1 MIAEPV
7 LQRPS
12 PAPAD
17 AAPPLYRSADHV
29 VVRAPL
35 LPIAAYRSLRQRGG
49 GSDEAAD
56 VGAVTPSGLDRLVA
70 DADVQSALAVASPSL
85 YGALRRADAR
95 SAPRD
100 RARAA
105 DRALRYVIRMATR
118 PTPYGLCAGV
128 GLARLA
134 DATDL
139 RLTDAGTPR
148 TRPDMGWLL
157 DWVFALEGQ
166 PAIRR
171 TLRLAAHPAA
181 EIVAGRVVLA
191 ARAPG
196 AAAGAGAVSL
206 RATPVVVEALAAAR
220 QPIRYAE
227 LVERLSAHRPAVAAE
242 KIEAL
247 VDELWSH
254 TLLLSDLRPPL
265 TCDDP
270 AAHVAGVLAASAA
283 HDAAAAF
290 DALRTAIARWDGA
303 PRREPDGYLALA
315 GMARALHPAD
325 GAVLQTD
332 LALGLDGGRLH
343 RSVAAEAARAAELLL
358 RLSPWPSGTP
368 GLSGYRQAFVERYGA
383 ARMVPLLEVLDPERG
398 LGEPRGFGGHGP
410 APLPPER
417 AAERQSTL
425 LRLAATAIRT
435 GQRVVELDDA
445 LLAKLS
451 TCDPRAMRLPPT
463 LDINVFVAARSAA
476 AIDRGAFAV
485 GVGPNLGASA
495 GGRNLGR
502 FASMLGPTGTA
513 LLESIA
519 AAEVADRPDAVHA
532 ELVFLPTQTRSANVA
547 VRPSAYDHEIVVGA
561 TPGVPAA
568 GAIPVGELVV
578 GVRDGRFVVRWPA
591 ADAEVVAHAGHMLNH
606 HTASPALR
614 FLLDVADEGRVMFSS
629 FDWGPA
635 ESLPYLPRVVAG
647 RSVLRPARWLLG
659 SADACADDAAA
670 FDVDLAAWRTRWGV
684 PHLVCLTV
692 ADNRLVLD
700 TRDARQRGVLRS
712 ELAGTPPGTPL
723 VLTEVWPAPA
733 DQWLRG
739 PRGAH
744 VVELSVT
751 LLRTPESPAD
761 RPAPPAAAR
770 ARDAAAGARRDPAG
784 AAAAAAAAAAPSAS
798 IGPVA
803 RMERLRPP
811 GSEWL
816 FVKLYGRPGE
826 HDDLIGGALREMASG
841 AVALG
846 LAEAWYVVR
855 YADPEPHLRLRF
867 RGQPLGLLGH
877 LLPHVCAW
885 ADGLVAEGRLGRF
898 AIDTYDRE
906 IERYGGP
913 DGMPLAEALFAHDS
927 VAVAELLQ
935 ALVRAKATA
944 DARLVLAVASLDDL
958 IASVV
963 DDDATLTSIAAR
975 LAPERRT
982 TGDAYRARKGELA
995 SALRPAAGAPDDAEW
1010 WRPVLARR
1018 RQALTD
1024 VGAALRR
1031 LDAAGGLTSP
1041 LIEVAESI
1049 AHMHLN
1055 RLVGGDTATERLVYG
1070 LWSRAREALRR
1081 RPPSG

>member
-1 MIAEPV
+1 MIADPV
-7 LQRPS
+7 LRPTS

-17 AAPPLYRSADHV
+17 AAPPLYRSADEV

-35 LPIAAYRSLRQRGG
+35 LPIAAYRSLRQRAGRT
-49 GSDEAAD
+49 DEATEP
-56 VGAVTPSGLDRLVA
+56 VGVTSKGLDRLLA
-70 DADVQSALAVASPSL
+70 DADVQTALAVASPSL
-85 YGALRRADAR
+85 FGALRRAAAPG
-95 SAPRD
+95 APRD

-134 DATDL
+134 DATEL

-157 DWVFALEGQ
+157 DWVFTLERQ

-171 TLRLAAHPAA
+171 ALRLVAHPEA
-181 EIVAGRVVLA
+181 EVVAGRVVLA

-196 AAAGAGAVSL
+196 ATAGPGAVSL
-206 RATPVVVEALAAAR
+206 RATAVVVEALAAAH
-220 QPIRYAE
+220 QPVAYGD
-227 LVERLSAHRPAVAAE
+227 LVARLRASRPAVAVE

-265 TCDDP
+265 TCADP
-270 AAHVAGVLAASAA
+270 AAHVASVLAASAA
-283 HDAAAAF
+283 HEAAAAF
-290 DALRTAIARWDGA
+290 DALRTAIAGWDGA
-303 PRREPDGYLALA
+303 PRRAPDGYLALA
-315 GMARALHPAD
+315 GQARALHPSD

-332 LALGLDGGRLH
+332 LTLGLDGGRIH

-358 RLSPWPSGTP
+358 RLSPWPGGAP
-368 GLSGYRQAFVERYGA
+368 GLSGYRGAFLERYGD
-383 ARMVPLLEVLDPERG
+383 ARMVPLLELLDPERG
-398 LGEPRGFGGHGP
+398 LGEPRGFGGHG
-410 APLPPER
+410 ASALAPER
-417 AAERQSTL
+417 AAERHATL
-425 LRLAATAIRT
+425 LHLAATAIRT
-435 GQRVVELDDA
+435 GQRAVELDDT

-463 LDINVFVAARSAA
+463 LDINVFVAARSAE
-476 AIDRGAFAV
+476 AIDQGAFAI

-502 FASMLGPTGTA
+502 FAAALGPRGTA
-513 LLESIA
+513 LLRSVA

-532 ELVFLPTQTRSANVA
+532 EVVFLPAQTRSANVA
-547 VRPSAYDHEIVVGA
+547 VRPAVYDHEIAVGT
-561 TPGVPAA
+561 TPGVPGE

-606 HTASPALR
+606 HTASPAVR
-614 FLLDVADEGRVMFSS
+614 FLLDVADEGRVLFSS

-635 ESLPYLPRVVAG
+635 ERLPYLPRVVAG

-659 SADACADDAAA
+659 PADARADDATA

-700 TRDARQRGVLRS
+700 TRDARQRDVLRA
-712 ELAGTPPGTPL
+712 ELAGAPADTPL
-723 VLTEVWPAPA
+723 VLTEVWPSPA
-733 DQWLRG
+733 DHWLRG

-751 LLRTPESPAD
+751 LLRTPETHLD
-761 RPAPPAAAR
+761 RPAPPAAMR
-770 ARDAAAGARRDPAG
+770 SRDAGATARRDGEAPAS
-784 AAAAAAAAAAPSAS
+784 ALPSRAS
-798 IGPVA
+798 NGPIA

-826 HDDLIGGALREMASG
+826 HDDLIGGPLREMASG

-855 YADPEPHLRLRF
+855 YADPEPHLRVRF

-906 IERYGGP
+906 VERYGGAE
-913 DGMPLAEALFAHDS
+913 GMPLAEALFGHDS

-935 ALVRAKATA
+935 ALTRAKATA

-958 IASVV
+958 VASIV
-963 DDDATLTSIAAR
+963 DDDGAVATIAAR

-982 TGDAYRARKGELA
+982 TGDAYRARKAELA
-995 SALRPAAGAPDDAEW
+995 SALRPAPGAPEGAEW

-1018 RQALTD
+1018 RQALTE
-1024 VGAALRR
+1024 VGIALRR
-1031 LDAAGGLTSP
+1031 LDASGALTSP
-1041 LIEVAESI
+1041 LPVVAESI

-1055 RLVGGDTATERLVYG
+1055 RLIGGDAATERLVYG
-1070 LWSRAREALRR
+1070 LWSRAREAQRR
-1081 RPPSG
+1081 RSSPA

>member
-7 LQRPS
+7 VQRTTTP
-12 PAPAD
+12 PAD
-17 AAPPLYRSADHV
+17 ATLPLYRSADHV

-35 LPIAAYRSLRQRGG
+35 LPITAYRSLRQRAGRP
-49 GSDEAAD
+49 DEAAD
-56 VGAVTPSGLDRLVA
+56 PDGIAPRGLDRLLA

-85 YGALRRADAR
+85 FGALRRTDAPNTR
-95 SAPRD
+95 RD

-128 GLARLA
+128 GLAQLA
-134 DATDL
+134 DATEM
-139 RLTDAGTPR
+139 RLTGAGTPR

-157 DWVFALEGQ
+157 DWVFTLERQ

-171 TLRLAAHPAA
+171 ALRLVAHPEA
-181 EIVAGRVVLA
+181 EVVAGRVVLA

-196 AAAGAGAVSL
+196 ATAGPGAVSL
-206 RATPVVVEALAAAR
+206 RATAVVVEALAAAR
-220 QPIRYAE
+220 QPVAYGD
-227 LVERLSAHRPAVAAE
+227 LVERLSAGRPGVAVE

-247 VDELWSH
+247 IDELWSH

-265 TCDDP
+265 TCADP
-270 AAHVAGVLAASAA
+270 AAHVASVLAASAA
-283 HDAAAAF
+283 HEAAAF
-290 DALRTAIARWDGA
+290 DALRTAIAGWDAA
-303 PRREPDGYLALA
+303 PRRAPDGYLALA
-315 GMARALHPAD
+315 GTARALHPSD

-332 LALGLDGGRLH
+332 LTLGLDGGRLN
-343 RSVAAEAARAAELLL
+343 RTVAAEAARAAELLL
-358 RLSPWPSGTP
+358 RLSPWPGGAP
-368 GLSGYRQAFVERYGA
+368 GLSGYHGAFLERYGA
-383 ARMVPLLEVLDPERG
+383 ARMVPLLELLDPERG
-398 LGEPRGFGGHGP
+398 LGEPRAFGGHGP
-410 APLPPER
+410 SLLSPER
-417 AAERQSTL
+417 AAERQATL
-425 LRLAATAIRT
+425 LRLATTAIRT

-445 LLAKLS
+445 LLDKLS
-451 TCDPRAMRLPPT
+451 TCDPRTMRLPPT
-463 LDINVFVAARSAA
+463 LDVNVFVAARSAD
-476 AIDRGAFAV
+476 AIDRGEFAI

-502 FASMLGPTGTA
+502 FAAALGSGGTA
-513 LLESIA
+513 LLRSVA

-532 ELVFLPTQTRSANVA
+532 EVVFLPAQTRSANVA
-547 VRPSAYDHEIVVGA
+547 VRPAVYDHEIAVGT
-561 TPGVPAA
+561 TPGVPGAS
-568 GAIPVGELVV
+568 AIPVGELVV

-606 HTASPALR
+606 HAASPAVR
-614 FLLDVADEGRVMFSS
+614 FLLDVADEGRVLFSS

-647 RSVLRPARWLLG
+647 RAVLRPARWLLG
-659 SADACADDAAA
+659 QADARADDAAS
-670 FDVDLAAWRTRWGV
+670 FDGDLAAWRTRWGV
-684 PHLVCLTV
+684 PHMVCLTV

-700 TRDARQRGVLRS
+700 TRDARQRDVLRS
-712 ELAGTPPGTPL
+712 ELAGSPAGAPL
-723 VLTEVWPAPA
+723 VLTEVWPSPA
-733 DQWLRG
+733 DHWLRG

-751 LLRTPESPAD
+751 LLRALASPAE
-761 RPAPPAAAR
+761 RTATPPAVR
-770 ARDAAAGARRDPAG
+770 ARDDHATARRDGTTPASVP
-784 AAAAAAAAAAPSAS
+784 PSSEANDP
-798 IGPVA
+798 IA

-826 HDDLIGGALREMASG
+826 HDDLIGGPLREMASG

-846 LAEAWYVVR
+846 LAESWYVVR
-855 YADPEPHLRLRF
+855 YADPEPHLRVRF

-906 IERYGGP
+906 VERYGGAE
-913 DGMPLAEALFAHDS
+913 GMPLAEALFGHDS

-935 ALVRAKATA
+935 ALTRAKANA
-944 DARLVLAVASLDDL
+944 DDRLVLAVASLDDL
-958 IASVV
+958 IASIV
-963 DDDATLTSIAAR
+963 DDHATVASIATR
-975 LAPERRT
+975 LAPDRRT
-982 TGDAYRARKGELA
+982 TGDAYRARKAELS
-995 SALRPAAGAPDDAEW
+995 SALRPAPGAPEDAEW
-1010 WRPVLARR
+1010 WRSVLARR
-1018 RQALTD
+1018 RMALAD
-1024 VGAALRR
+1024 VGIDLRR
-1031 LDAAGGLTSP
+1031 LEAAGVLTSP
-1041 LIEVAESI
+1041 LPVMAESI

-1055 RLVGGDTATERLVYG
+1055 RLIGGDAATERLVYG

-1081 RPPSG
+1081 RSVSG